1 MMVRMS
7 AAHQD
12 ARQAA
17 QDLAR
22 ARWGDTKLRAA
33 VATLRDRRDELGEP
47 LRAELREIAGP
58 EDTDD

>member
-7 AAHQD
+7 TARDDAGEAA
-12 ARQAA
+12 R
-17 QDLAR
+17 DLAR
-22 ARWGDTKLRAA
+22 ARWGDRVLRSAI
-33 VATLRDRRDELGEP
+33 ATLRDRRDELGEP